1 VQRRITVLAGGVG
14 GARFL
19 RGLSRRTDP
28 RHLTV
33 IGNTGDDEEFF
44 GLHVSPDLDTV
55 LYTLAGRADRGRG
68 WGVRGDTFSCLETL
82 GTLGLPTWFR
92 LGDRDLAVHI
102 FRTERLRAGWPLSR
116 VTAALARVQGVRATV
131 LPMTDAAVRTMIYTP
146 AGRLAFQDYLVRR
159 RGRDDV
165 RRIEIRG
172 AARARPA
179 PGVVAA
185 LQRSTAII
193 IAPSNPLVSI
203 GPILA
208 VPAIRH
214 ALRLRRAPAAVVSP
228 LVGGRAVRG
237 PLDRMLHGLGLEA
250 SPPGIARL
258 YRGLVDVF
266 VLDRRDAAH
275 ADAVAALGMR
285 PVVTETIMRTRA
297 DAERLAAVVLRTLET
312 RGRTRRA

>member
-1 VQRRITVLAGGVG
+1 VG

-55 LYTLAGRADRGRG
+55 LYTLAGRADRARG

-82 GTLGLPTWFR
+82 GALGLPTWFR

-102 FRTERLRAGWPLSR
+102 YRTERLRAGWPLSR
-116 VTAALARVQGVRATV
+116 VTAALARVHGVRATV

-250 SPPGIARL
+250 SPAGIARL

-312 RGRTRRA
+312 RARTRRA